1 MESSSSD
8 LPMSLEPLL
17 PFFPGESF
25 IFGELTA
32 EELPGTARRHIS
44 FIDLGQIREL
54 LNHLHFRI
62 SGIPAFQEIA
72 VRSRIPLWIVIARI
86 DQLPPVN
93 LFLRHT
99 ERIGPMLF
107 GNSIQRIGT
116 TAFIPI
122 HHKSQMQMRVMT

>member
-1 MESSSSD
+1 MESLLSALRVSEK
-8 LPMSLEPLL
+8 PFL
-17 PFFPGESF
+17 PFFPGDSF

-32 EELPGTARRHIS
+32 KELPGTARRHIS

-54 LNHLHFRI
+54 LNHLRFRI

-72 VRSRIPLWIVIARI
+72 VRSRIALRIVIAGI
-86 DQLPPVN
+86 YQFALMN

-107 GNSIQRIGT
+107 GNSIQRIST

>member
-1 MESSSSD
+1 MESSSYD
-8 LPMSLEPLL
+8 LTVSEEPLL
-17 PFFPGESF
+17 PFLPGDSF

-54 LNHLHFRI
+54 LNHLRFRI

-72 VRSRIPLWIVIARI
+72 VRSRIPLRIVIVRI

-93 LFLRHT
+93 LFHRHT
-99 ERIGPMLF
+99 ERIGPMLL
-107 GNSIQRIGT
+107 GNSDQ
-116 TAFIPI
+116 
-122 HHKSQMQMRVMT
+122 

>member
-1 MESSSSD
+1 MESSSYD
-8 LPMSLEPLL
+8 LTVSEEPLL
-17 PFFPGESF
+17 PFLPGDSF

-54 LNHLHFRI
+54 LNHLRFRI

-72 VRSRIPLWIVIARI
+72 VRSRIPLRIVIARI

-93 LFLRHT
+93 LLFRYA

-107 GNSIQRIGT
+107 GNPIQRIST

>member
-1 MESSSSD
+1 MESLLSALRVSE
-8 LPMSLEPLL
+8 EPLL
-17 PFFPGESF
+17 PFFPDDSF

-32 EELPGTARRHIS
+32 EELPGTARCHIS

-54 LNHLHFRI
+54 LNHLRFRI

-72 VRSRIPLWIVIARI
+72 VRSRIALRIVIAGI
-86 DQLPPVN
+86 YQFALMN

-107 GNSIQRIGT
+107 GNSIQRIST
-116 TAFIPI
+116 TTFIPI
-122 HHKSQMQMRVMT
+122 HHKSQMQMRIMT

>member
-17 PFFPGESF
+17 PFFPGDSF

-54 LNHLHFRI
+54 LNHLRFRI

-72 VRSRIPLWIVIARI
+72 VRSWIALWIVIAGI
-86 DQLPPVN
+86 YQFALMN
-93 LFLRHT
+93 LLFRYA
-99 ERIGPMLF
+99 ERIRPMLF
-107 GNSIQRIGT
+107 GNSIQRIST
-116 TAFIPI
+116 TTFVPI

>member
-1 MESSSSD
+1 MESLLSALRVSE
-8 LPMSLEPLL
+8 EPLL
-17 PFFPGESF
+17 PFFPGDSF

-54 LNHLHFRI
+54 LNHLRFRI

-107 GNSIQRIGT
+107 GNSIQRTGT
-116 TAFIPI
+116 TAFVPI